1 MIGGIG
7 GLKNLTNLLKK
18 KQAGNAEPVDSGK
31 EMQRQQS
38 VVGDWGKRNSMPDPS
53 KFNIQNLS
61 GATSEDSTP
70 VHN

>member
-1 MIGGIG
+1 
-7 GLKNLTNLLKK
+7 L
-18 KQAGNAEPVDSGK
+18 DSGK

-38 VVGDWGKRNSMPDPS
+38 MVRDWGKRNSMPDPS

-61 GATSEDSTP
+61 GATSEDPTP